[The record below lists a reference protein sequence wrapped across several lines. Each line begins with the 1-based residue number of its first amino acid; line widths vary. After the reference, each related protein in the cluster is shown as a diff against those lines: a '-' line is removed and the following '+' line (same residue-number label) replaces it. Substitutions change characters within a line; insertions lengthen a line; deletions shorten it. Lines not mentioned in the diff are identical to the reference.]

1 MDAGSIIVDQGICES
16 VRIKDAFASRKESE
30 STMPI
35 EMFINVFVEAA
46 AILSRYSEGMWRI
59 GFQKEIG
66 NIQDKKSVYTL
77 LFQEDC
83 E

>member
-46 AILSRYSEGMWRI
+46 AILSPILR
-59 GFQKEIG
+59 G
-66 NIQDKKSVYTL
+66 NVAHRLPKRNRKYTG
-77 LFQEDC
+77 
-83 E
+83 